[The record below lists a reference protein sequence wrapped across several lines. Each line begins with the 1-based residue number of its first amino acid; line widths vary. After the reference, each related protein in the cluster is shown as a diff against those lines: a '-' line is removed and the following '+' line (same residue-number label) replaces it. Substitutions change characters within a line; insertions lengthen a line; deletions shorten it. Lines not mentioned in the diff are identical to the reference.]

1 MSVKILGGVARG
13 FSLAT
18 PNISSTRPTSVMLK
32 RKLFD
37 SIQNFSSCVF
47 VDLCAG
53 SGSIGLE
60 ASSRGAE
67 ETILIESNP
76 KTVQVLKKNCKDIS
90 EKYNLGSIKV
100 HKKEFSTWLKAN
112 TVMLSSLSNVYIFF
126 DPPYEIISLYE
137 QFFDQIKN
145 FNAGTM
151 VIVEACQQKT
161 MKIPDFEQKF
171 GIPKKIFK
179 QGTSYFAIFE
189 IQ

>member
-18 PNISSTRPTSVMLK
+18 PNTSDTRPTSVMLK

-37 SIQNFSSCVF
+37 SIQDFTSCVF

-67 ETILIESNP
+67 ETILIENNP
-76 KTVQVLKKNCKDIS
+76 KTIQALKKNCKDIAL
-90 EKYNLGSIKV
+90 KYNLKNIKI
-100 HKKEFSTWLKAN
+100 HKKDYSSWLDSN
-112 TVMLSSLSNVYIFF
+112 IDILNSQENVYLFF
-126 DPPYEIISLYE
+126 DPPYELVSLYE
-137 QFFDQIKN
+137 KFFEQIK
-145 FNAGTM
+145 ALKSETV

-161 MKIPDFEQKF
+161 MKISTFQEKF
-171 GIPKKIFK
+171 GSPKKIFK

-189 IQ
+189 I